1 MSDIQLPFDIQRASM
16 EVREH
21 YIRMVNAG
29 QSPRFAEMCALQ
41 QPPGTQ
47 GTDRAFMQGRLDGN
61 WMDGLPPRMAKK
73 MAREAKAAG
82 INVNGKY
89 YLGGLADKRG
99 HMDPSAWVDSV
110 GDIKRVAK
118 ARNLNVSGICN
129 VEGHEVEPVRAAL
142 NPKIV
147 NKLAKQAMASDP
159 KLTRQEAV
167 RQVKEKHSPSWKR
180 SK

>member
-1 MSDIQLPFDIQRASM
+1 VIELPFEINNAPKHVQD
-16 EVREH
+16 H
-21 YIRMVNAG
+21 YKKVLAMGYGERWALMT
-29 QSPRFAEMCALQ
+29 ALQ

-82 INVNGKY
+82 INVSGKY

-110 GDIKRVAK
+110 SDIKRVAK

-167 RQVKEKHSPSWKR
+167 RQVKEKHSPAWKR

>member
-1 MSDIQLPFDIQRASM
+1 
-16 EVREH
+16 
-21 YIRMVNAG
+21 
-29 QSPRFAEMCALQ
+29 
-41 QPPGTQ
+41 
-47 GTDRAFMQGRLDGN
+47 
-61 WMDGLPPRMAKK
+61 MDGIPARMAKK

-82 INVNGKY
+82 ININGKY

-110 GDIKRVAK
+110 SDIKRVAK
-118 ARNLNVSGICN
+118 ARNLNVSGIVN
-129 VEGHEVEPVRAAL
+129 VQGHEVEPVRPAL

-167 RQVKEKHSPSWKR
+167 RQVKEKHSPAWKR

>member
-1 MSDIQLPFDIQRASM
+1 MSDIQLPFDIQRASI

-21 YIRMVNAG
+21 YIRMINAG
-29 QSPRFAEMCALQ
+29 QTPRFAEMAALQ

-82 INVNGKY
+82 INVSGKY

-110 GDIKRVAK
+110 SDIKRVAK
-118 ARNLNVSGICN
+118 ARNLNVSGIVT
-129 VEGHEVEPVRAAL
+129 VEGHEVEPVRTAL

-147 NKLAKQAMASDP
+147 NRLAKSAMADNP

-167 RQVKEKHSPSWKR
+167 RQVKDKHCPAWRRK
-180 SK
+180 K

>member
-1 MSDIQLPFDIQRASM
+1 MIELPFEIKNAPKHVQD
-16 EVREH
+16 H
-21 YIRMVNAG
+21 YKKVLAMGYGERWALMT
-29 QSPRFAEMCALQ
+29 ALQ

-82 INVNGKY
+82 INVSGKY

-110 GDIKRVAK
+110 SDIKRVAK

-167 RQVKEKHSPSWKR
+167 RQVKEKHSPAWKR

>member
-1 MSDIQLPFDIQRASM
+1 VIELPFDIQRASL

-61 WMDGLPPRMAKK
+61 WMDGIPARMAKK

-82 INVNGKY
+82 ININGKY

-99 HMDPSAWVDSV
+99 HMDPGAWVDSV
-110 GDIKRVAK
+110 SDIKLVAK
-118 ARNLNVSGICN
+118 SRNLNVSGIVN
-129 VEGHEVEPVRAAL
+129 EQGHEVEPVKPAL

-147 NKLAKQAMASDP
+147 DKLAKQAQASNP

-167 RQVKEKHSPSWKR
+167 RQVKDKHAPAWKR

>member
-1 MSDIQLPFDIQRASM
+1 MIQLPYDIQRASL

-21 YIRMVNAG
+21 YIRMINAG
-29 QSPRFAEMCALQ
+29 QSPMFAEMCALQ

-110 GDIKRVAK
+110 SDIKRVAK
-118 ARNLNVSGICN
+118 ARNLNVSGIVS

-167 RQVKEKHSPSWKR
+167 RQVKEKHSPAWKR

>member
-1 MSDIQLPFDIQRASM
+1 MTELPFDIQRASL

-82 INVNGKY
+82 INVSGKY

-110 GDIKRVAK
+110 SDIKRVAK
-118 ARNLNVSGICN
+118 ARNLNVSGIVS

-167 RQVKEKHSPSWKR
+167 RQVKEKHSPAWKR

>member
-1 MSDIQLPFDIQRASM
+1 MTQLPFDIQRASR

-61 WMDGLPPRMAKK
+61 WMDGIPARQAKK
-73 MAREAKAAG
+73 MAKEAKAAG
-82 INVNGKY
+82 INIAGKY
-89 YLGGLADKRG
+89 YMGGLADRRG

-110 GDIKRVAK
+110 SDIKRVAK
-118 ARNLNVSGICN
+118 ARNLNVSGIVT
-129 VEGHEVEPVRAAL
+129 VEGHEVEPVRTAL

-147 NKLAKQAMASDP
+147 NKLAKSAMAENP

-167 RQVKEKHSPSWKR
+167 RQVKEKHCPAWRRK
-180 SK
+180 K

>member
-1 MSDIQLPFDIQRASM
+1 MGIELPYEIASASI

-21 YIRMVNAG
+21 YLKVLNMGYGERWAAMV
-29 QSPRFAEMCALQ
+29 ALQ

-82 INVNGKY
+82 INVSGKY

-99 HMDPSAWVDSV
+99 HMDPGAWVDSV
-110 GDIKRVAK
+110 SDIKRVAK
-118 ARNLNVSGICN
+118 SRNLNVSGIVN
-129 VEGHEVEPVRAAL
+129 VQGHEVEPVKPAL
-142 NPKIV
+142 NSKIV
-147 NKLAKQAMASDP
+147 NKLATQAMASNP

-167 RQVKEKHSPSWKR
+167 RQVKDKHAPAWKR